1 MQISYNVFSG
11 CIAVDSLLWSY
22 EESWWALNTSD
33 LDCDGILGKGDPWN
47 ATFANTSE
55 GGG

>member
-1 MQISYNVFSG
+1 MQISYNIFSG
-11 CIAVDSLLWSY
+11 CIAVDSVLWSY

-33 LDCDGILGKGDPWN
+33 LDCDGILGKGDPWS